1 MKKIIDIS
9 SVWAYT
15 DEIWVIYLSSIIDVS
30 WLGCALASMLTCH
43 MVVSHL
49 FESPRHFFFYL
60 PGLPGCH
67 SLTWIPGKV
76 PERAIVTTSPIH
88 CRPLCWCA
96 NRLASTLSI
105 VLYEMNRSDFILKET
120 LLTKKTRSMQL
131 SFADTWEMVNRK
143 ISWQQKGWRD
153 VKKGGHREQ
162 MPDSVIMWHGETSC
176 IGNEWQCCAR
186 CSFGHTWQSMS
197 VKINKI

>member
-30 WLGCALASMLTCH
+30 WLGCAVASMLTCH

-105 VLYEMNRSDFILKET
+105 VLYEMNRSDFILKE
-120 LLTKKTRSMQL
+120 LCLQRKPEVCSCHSLTHEKWWTGK
-131 SFADTWEMVNRK
+131 FHGNRK
-143 ISWQQKGWRD
+143 
-153 VKKGGHREQ
+153 VGGMSKRE
-162 MPDSVIMWHGETSC
+162 DIES
-176 IGNEWQCCAR
+176 R
-186 CSFGHTWQSMS
+186 CQT
-197 VKINKI
+197 V